1 MTEIG
6 DFAVVLA
13 VVSAGLWLA
22 LVSTRLTA
30 RLRVPAP
37 VVFLIA
43 AAAIS
48 DIQPRLSEPVSIRD
62 VERIGV
68 VALIAILFDGGLE
81 MGWRRVRPSLRPI
94 AVLGVAGT
102 FLTAALGTLAA
113 QIILP
118 VSWTT
123 AAIVGAAL
131 APTDPAVMFS
141 VLSRRDIGGR
151 VPTILEGEAGAND
164 PVAIALVVGILAYA
178 TSGTSGFAG
187 VGDFVLEMAVGAAAG
202 VAGAL
207 VLVRAM
213 RRNPLPREGLNPL
226 RTLALAGLIYGVAT
240 LLHGSGFLAV
250 FVAGVWIGDAR
261 MPFKGEVERFHS
273 ALASL
278 GEIVVFA
285 ALGLTIHLPGIGWS
299 TVGYGLALAAA
310 LVLVVRPLAVLPLLW
325 PERMRWGEKAF
336 ISLTGFK
343 GAVPILLAALAVLQG
358 VADAGLIYRL
368 VFVVVA
374 ASVLAQGLAL
384 EPLAHR
390 LGVQMTARRRPRG
403 WALSIALRHEPEG
416 VLRLI
421 VAPDAIAAGRR
432 IGALP
437 IGEHT
442 WVALV
447 VRGGRTEQPRG
458 SLRLEPGDEVVLL
471 SDPVDEQ
478 ALRHVFTRP
487 REARAPKRE

>member
-1 MTEIG
+1 
-6 DFAVVLA
+6 
-13 VVSAGLWLA
+13 VSFRTRLA
-22 LVSTRLTA
+22 LVSAAAVGLAVVVASVVVFVVVHNQLLGQVDRALSDRASALLNGPGLHVDEGGILEVPGPGFGVEHDYVQAVPVKGRPLLTA
-30 RLRVPAP
+30 DVSTPLPVTNRDRQAARGGHGYYFNDRQVRGVEFRVLTISSSPFAIQIYRP
-37 VVFLIA
+37 LTEVNRTLHRITLFLILIA
-43 AAAIS
+43 A
-48 DIQPRLSEPVSIRD
+48 
-62 VERIGV
+62 G
-68 VALIAILFDGGLE
+68 
-81 MGWRRVRPSLRPI
+81 
-94 AVLGVAGT
+94 GVA
-102 FLTAALGTLAA
+102 
-113 QIILP
+113 
-118 VSWTT
+118 V
-123 AAIVGAAL
+123 
-131 APTDPAVMFS
+131 
-141 VLSRRDIGGR
+141 
-151 VPTILEGEAGAND
+151 
-164 PVAIALVVGILAYA
+164 
-178 TSGTSGFAG
+178 
-187 VGDFVLEMAVGAAAG
+187 
-202 VAGAL
+202 
-207 VLVRAM
+207 
-213 RRNPLPREGLNPL
+213 
-226 RTLALAGLIYGVAT
+226 
-240 LLHGSGFLAV
+240 
-250 FVAGVWIGDAR
+250 
-261 MPFKGEVERFHS
+261 
-273 ALASL
+273 
-278 GEIVVFA
+278 
-285 ALGLTIHLPGIGWS
+285 
-299 TVGYGLALAAA
+299 AAA

-384 EPLAHR
+384 EPLSHR